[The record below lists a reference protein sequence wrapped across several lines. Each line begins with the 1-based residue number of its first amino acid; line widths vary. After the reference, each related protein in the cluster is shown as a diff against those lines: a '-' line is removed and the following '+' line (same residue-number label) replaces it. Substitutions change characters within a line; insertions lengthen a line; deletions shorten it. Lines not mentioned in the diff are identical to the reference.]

1 MAWKNN
7 KSNLCKFVKSHTIK
21 NRTRTKTSDST
32 TCSCFSH
39 SRSSKQINP
48 KHKFSGHALLEFAIV
63 SSIFLVMLFTIIDF
77 ALFGYAKLTMQ
88 HAVREG
94 ARYAITGR
102 SDLDPDSN
110 NSREAAILE
119 KISVSSHGMLTKVMN
134 IDDIRVEDINGNDVA
149 GFGQGGDIVAIH
161 LDCEWPVISPVMY
174 PFFTDGVYKF
184 TVSTAMKNE
193 AF

>member
-1 MAWKNN
+1 MVWKNN
-7 KSNLCKFVKSHTIK
+7 NPAKIKAEQNHNFK
-21 NRTRTKTSDST
+21 NRSINNS
-32 TCSCFSH
+32 SGLHFSMCNKIKPA
-39 SRSSKQINP
+39 RGK
-48 KHKFSGHALLEFAIV
+48 KFQSGHALLEFAIV

-102 SDLDPDSN
+102 TDLDPDSN

-119 KISVSSHGMLTKVMN
+119 KISVSSHGMLTRVMN
-134 IDDIRVEDINGNDVA
+134 IDDIRVEDIDGNNVA
-149 GFGQGGDIVAIH
+149 GFGQAGDIIAIH

-174 PFFTDGVYKF
+174 PFFADGVYKF
-184 TVSTAMKNE
+184 TVSAAMKNE